1 MYDVVIKN
9 ALIADGTGSATK
21 KADVGVKGNKIAFIG
36 LVNEQE
42 GKKVV
47 SGEGK
52 VLTPGFIDVLN
63 HADTNWMLFRFPE
76 QASMLMQGVTTI
88 IGGNCGSSLAPL
100 VQSNS
105 LLSIQKWAH
114 VEGANVNWQSFEEL
128 MEELQHKRFGVNIGS
143 LVGHSTMRRGIIGE
157 ETRDLSQDEIKK
169 MQYLT
174 ERSIAEGALGL
185 SFGLA
190 FAHARSATIQE
201 LIALAS
207 SAKKAGAVV
216 AGHLRNEGE
225 RFIDALNEAVDI
237 MEGSEASFEISHLK
251 AHGAHAAEYLDF
263 ALGKIGAINKAGGRV
278 NFDVFP
284 YDFSASVLYTVL
296 PEWVTEGGK
305 KNVLERLRKPEIQKI
320 VKEDLRER
328 NIEYDDIIIASAHV
342 TKNYVGKSILDIAER
357 EGMQPEDALIQI
369 LIANDDKV
377 IAFFKYYL
385 SANIEKLITHP
396 NAIIT
401 SDGFGVGKEVFKEG
415 VLVHP
420 RCFGAFPRAIEEY
433 VINKKILSIEGAI
446 RKMTGLPAEKY
457 GIRQRGFIREGYYA
471 DMVLI
476 DLGAAGSKASIEDPF
491 IAPSGIECVLVNG
504 VVAVEK
510 NVYTGAL
517 AGRVVTKG

>member
-1 MYDVVIKN
+1 MYDIVIKN
-9 ALIADGTGSATK
+9 ALIADGSGGPTK
-21 KADVGVKGNKIAFIG
+21 KADVGIKGDKIAFIG
-36 LVNEQE
+36 LVNERD
-42 GKKVV
+42 GKKNID
-47 SGEGK
+47 GEGK
-52 VLTPGFIDVLN
+52 ILAPGFIDVLN
-63 HADTNWMLFRFPE
+63 HADTNWMLFRFPD

-100 VQSNS
+100 VKSNS
-105 LLSIQKWAH
+105 LLSIQKWAD
-114 VEGANVNWQSFEEL
+114 VEGANVNWQSFKELTEEL
-128 MEELQHKRFGVNIGS
+128 GRKHFGVNIGS
-143 LVGHSTMRRGIIGE
+143 LVGHSTLRRGMLGD
-157 ETRDLSQDEIKK
+157 ETRDLSQDEIKR

-174 ERSIAEGALGL
+174 ERSISEGALGL

-201 LIALAS
+201 LIVLAS
-207 SAKKAGAVV
+207 TAKKAGGVV

-225 RFIDALNEAVDI
+225 RFIDALNEAIDI
-237 MEGSEASFEISHLK
+237 IQESGASFEISHLK

-263 ALGKIGAINKAGGRV
+263 ALGKIEAINKAGGQV

-296 PEWVTEGGK
+296 PEWVTAGGK

-357 EGMQPEDALIQI
+357 EGMRPEDALIHI

-377 IAFFKYYL
+377 IAFFKYFL
-385 SANIEKLITHP
+385 SGNIEKLIKHP

-401 SDGFGVGKEVFKEG
+401 SDGFGAGKEVFKEG

-420 RCFGAFPRAIEEY
+420 RCFGAFPKALEEY
-433 VINKKILSIEGAI
+433 VVNSKVLSVENAVK
-446 RKMTGLPAEKY
+446 KMTGLPAEKY
-457 GIRQRGFIREGYYA
+457 GIKQRGYIREGYYA

-476 DLGAAGSKASIEDPF
+476 DLAAVGSKANIQDPF
-491 IAPSGIECVLVNG
+491 VAPTGIECVLVNG
-504 VVAVEK
+504 TVAVEK
-510 NVYTGAL
+510 NIYTGAL
-517 AGRVVTKG
+517 AGRMITKG